1 MQKIRGL
8 LLFLVFVLLIT
19 GCSSAL
25 VKASENGDIETAN
38 TLLNQGAD
46 IEELSYELTPL
57 MSAARYGKLDMVKL
71 LLVRGA
77 NVNVKNSDGTTA
89 LKLASGGGYT
99 EIVKLLLDRG
109 ANVNACDEGNRTA
122 LHLATLENHA
132 DIVKILIEK
141 NADLSIKGYCTAF
154 GKSTALQVAED
165 NGNIQIIQM
174 LKAAE
179 SKSTGKAQK
188 SGEIKEAVSNSQS
201 YVKSE
206 QIGSISSLNTG
217 KREIVVSTKR
227 ILKIGEL
234 VYVVL
239 NGNKVIMSST
249 FPMMT
254 STKCQLEGDD
264 TKYFE
269 KLTKGMPVYKY

>member
-8 LLFLVFVLLIT
+8 LVFLVIILLLT

-25 VKASENGDIETAN
+25 IKASENGDIETAN

-46 IEELSYELTPL
+46 IDEFSIGHTPL
-57 MSAARYGKLDMVKL
+57 MSAASYGKFDMVKFL
-71 LLVRGA
+71 LDRGA
-77 NVNVKNSDGTTA
+77 GINVKSDGGWTA
-89 LKLASGGGYT
+89 LKIASERGYSD
-99 EIVKLLLDRG
+99 IVKLLLDRG
-109 ANVNACDEGNRTA
+109 ADVNVRNEPYATA
-122 LHLATLENHA
+122 LHVAVLNNHA
-132 DIVKILIEK
+132 NIVKMLIDK
-141 NADLSIKGYCTAF
+141 NADLSIKGRCNSFAEITP
-154 GKSTALQVAED
+154 LQVAED
-165 NGNIQIIQM
+165 NGNIRIIQM

-188 SGEIKEAVSNSQS
+188 SGEFKEAVITSQS

-206 QIGSISSLNTG
+206 QIGSITSLNTG